1 MTHVTVNTQ
10 AELDAALTNPDHA
23 YATHEIII
31 DSPAGVRLT
40 VGDDHGQ
47 DVRAFGSS
55 TVTAYDSSTVHAY
68 DSSTVTSYGSSA
80 VTAYNSSTVHA
91 RGSSTVHARGSSAV
105 TAYGSSAVR
114 AHDSSSVTAY
124 DSSAVRAHDS
134 SSVTAYDSSAVHAYG
149 SSAVTARGSST
160 VHARGSSAVHAYGSS
175 AVHAYDS
182 SAVHAYDSASVTAHG
197 SSTVHAYD
205 SSAVHACD
213 SSTVTAYDSASVIAS
228 TYVAVH
234 LHSTRVTHT
243 GGVIIDCTTI
253 DETDPATWGDY
264 HGAQVESGTVT
275 LYKCL
280 PKNLTSGADWD
291 RPTIWPTSGDIEC
304 ADFEATDE
312 CGHGLHLS
320 PTPGHAWAYLADE
333 SHPRFLEVTA
343 PLDDIVPIT
352 GGTAK
357 CKVARCTVVRE
368 VDVMGRPVTSEAAK
382 S

>member
-1 MTHVTVNTQ
+1 MTRITVTTQ

-23 YATHEIII
+23 FSTHEIII
-31 DSPAGVRLT
+31 DSPAGVWLT

-47 DVRAFGSS
+47 DVRACGSSTVRAYGSSTVTAYDSSAVTAYDSSTVTACDSSTVTARDSSTVHACDSSTVRARSSSTVTAYDEASVTAYDSSTVTACDSSTVRAYGSS
-55 TVTAYDSSTVHAY
+55 TVTAYDSSTV
-68 DSSTVTSYGSSA
+68 T
-80 VTAYNSSTVHA
+80 
-91 RGSSTVHARGSSAV
+91 
-105 TAYGSSAVR
+105 
-114 AHDSSSVTAY
+114 
-124 DSSAVRAHDS
+124 
-134 SSVTAYDSSAVHAYG
+134 
-149 SSAVTARGSST
+149 
-160 VHARGSSAVHAYGSS
+160 
-175 AVHAYDS
+175 
-182 SAVHAYDSASVTAHG
+182 AYDSASVT
-197 SSTVHAYD
+197 
-205 SSAVHACD
+205 
-213 SSTVTAYDSASVIAS
+213 AS

-253 DETDPATWGDY
+253 DETDPDTWGDY
-264 HGAQVESGTVT
+264 HGAQVEDGTVT

-280 PKNLTSGADWD
+280 PQNLTSGTSLG
-291 RPTIWPTSGDIEC
+291 RPTVWPTSGDIEC
-304 ADFEATDE
+304 DDFKATDE

-320 PTPGHAWAYLADE
+320 PTPGHAWAYLSDE

-357 CKVARCTVVRE
+357 CKVGSCTVVRE

>member
-1 MTHVTVNTQ
+1 MNDAIIVTTQ
-10 AELDAALTNPDHA
+10 EEMDAVIADASVAHRIEVRGNGLISVSPQCPLDVLVF
-23 YATHEIII
+23 
-31 DSPAGVRLT
+31 DSV
-40 VGDDHGQ
+40 
-47 DVRAFGSS
+47 
-55 TVTAYDSSTVHAY
+55 TVTACGSAAVWACDSSKVNAC
-68 DSSTVTSYGSSA
+68 DSSMVWARDSSAVTACGSATVRASDSSA
-80 VTAYNSSTVHA
+80 VTAYGSATVQA
-91 RGSSTVHARGSSAV
+91 FGSSAVHARGSSAV
-105 TAYGSSAVR
+105 TSYGSATVR
-114 AHDSSSVTAY
+114 AFDSASVT
-124 DSSAVRAHDS
+124 
-134 SSVTAYDSSAVHAYG
+134 
-149 SSAVTARGSST
+149 
-160 VHARGSSAVHAYGSS
+160 AYGSS

-182 SAVHAYDSASVTAHG
+182 STVTAYDSASVTAFD
-197 SSTVHAYD
+197 SASVTTCD
-205 SSAVHACD
+205 SSAVHAYD
-213 SSTVTAYDSASVIAS
+213 SSTVTAYDSASVTARDSS
-228 TYVAVH
+228 TVH

-357 CKVARCTVVRE
+357 CKVQRCTVVRE
-368 VDVMGRPVTSEAAK
+368 VDVMGRPVTSEVAK

>member
-1 MTHVTVNTQ
+1 MKDTIIVTTQEEMDAVIADASIAHGIEVRGNGLISVNPQCPLDVWVFDSVTVT
-10 AELDAALTNPDHA
+10 ACGSAAVWAYDSSAVTAYGSSAVHA
-23 YATHEIII
+23 Y
-31 DSPAGVRLT
+31 DSAS
-40 VGDDHGQ
+40 
-47 DVRAFGSS
+47 VRAYGSAS
-55 TVTAYDSSTVHAY
+55 VRAHDSSAVYAYDSSAVTAYDSSAVTAYDSSTVHAY
-68 DSSTVTSYGSSA
+68 GPHVT
-80 VTAYNSSTVHA
+80 
-91 RGSSTVHARGSSAV
+91 
-105 TAYGSSAVR
+105 
-114 AHDSSSVTAY
+114 
-124 DSSAVRAHDS
+124 
-134 SSVTAYDSSAVHAYG
+134 
-149 SSAVTARGSST
+149 
-160 VHARGSSAVHAYGSS
+160 
-175 AVHAYDS
+175 AYDS
-182 SAVHAYDSASVTAHG
+182 SAVHAYDSASVTAYG
-197 SSTVHAYD
+197 
-205 SSAVHACD
+205 
-213 SSTVTAYDSASVIAS
+213 SASVIAS

-234 LHSTRVTHT
+234 LHSARVTHT

-291 RPTIWPTSGDIEC
+291 RPTVWPTSGDIEC
-304 ADFEATDE
+304 ADFEATNE

-320 PTPGHAWAYLADE
+320 PTPGHALAYLPDE

-357 CKVARCTVVRE
+357 CKVRSCTVVRE

>member
-1 MTHVTVNTQ
+1 MTRIIVTSQ

-23 YATHEIII
+23 FATHEIII

-47 DVRAFGSS
+47 DVRACGSS
-55 TVTAYDSSTVHAY
+55 TVQAF
-68 DSSTVTSYGSSA
+68 GSSA
-80 VTAYNSSTVHA
+80 IHA
-91 RGSSTVHARGSSAV
+91 FGSSTVHAFGSSA
-105 TAYGSSAVR
+105 
-114 AHDSSSVTAY
+114 VTAY
-124 DSSAVRAHDS
+124 DSSAVI
-134 SSVTAYDSSAVHAYG
+134 AYG
-149 SSAVTARGSST
+149 SSAIHAFGSST
-160 VHARGSSAVHAYGSS
+160 VHAFGSS

-182 SAVHAYDSASVTAHG
+182 SAVTAYGSSAVTAFG
-197 SSTVHAYD
+197 
-205 SSAVHACD
+205 SSAVH
-213 SSTVTAYDSASVIAS
+213 AYDSASVIAS

-264 HGAQVESGTVT
+264 HGAHVEDGTIT

-280 PKNLTSGADWD
+280 PQNLTSGADWGRD
-291 RPTIWPTSGDIEC
+291 TVWPTSGDIEC
-304 ADFEATDE
+304 ADFEATNE

-320 PTPGHAWAYLADE
+320 PTPGHAWTYRYNV
-333 SHPRFLEVTA
+333 SRPRFLEVTA

-357 CKVARCTVVRE
+357 CKVQRCKVVRE
-368 VDVMGRPVTSEAAK
+368 VDVMGRHVTSEAAK